1 MTGRA
6 PLVGIGMTLHN
17 RAAYLPEAVES
28 LLAQSFADFT
38 LALVDDGSTDES
50 ETLGRRLAERD
61 ERVDYVRLPERRGM
75 VAAWREAFE
84 HATAGGATYFAWAS
98 DHDRWHAK
106 WLETLVGTLA
116 QHPTV
121 VLAYPLTQRIDPGGQ
136 ALAKPARQFETFG
149 VRERGVRWRLFNR
162 SDAVAAGDMVY
173 GLMRASAVRES
184 GVFREVLCPDR
195 LLLAE
200 LTLRGE
206 IRQVPEVL
214 WYRRQFS
221 VGSIERQRS
230 TLFQPG
236 TQPPSRWTAPWYM
249 HAQSLWASYGR
260 EPHASLQLPAGVAR
274 RMIAAYALSYAWR
287 HYGKSDVQRGILS
300 VLGWPRWGYK
310 RVKHGALL
318 GLYGALV
325 AARHLGITPLV
336 EKVCERLT
344 GRPRPWRPHA

>member
-1 MTGRA
+1 
-6 PLVGIGMTLHN
+6 MTLHN
-17 RAAYLPEAVES
+17 RAAYLPEAVDS

-38 LALVDDGSTDES
+38 LVLVDDGSTDES

-61 ERVDYVRLPERRGM
+61 ARVTYVRLPDRRGM

-98 DHDRWHAK
+98 DHDRWHPE

-116 QHPTV
+116 QHPAV

-136 ALAKPARQFETFG
+136 PLAKPARQFETFG
-149 VRERGVRWRLFNR
+149 MRERGARWRLFNR

-173 GLMRASAVRES
+173 GLMRASAVREA

-230 TLFQPG
+230 TLFRAG
-236 TQPPSRWTAPWYM
+236 HAAAVAVDAAVVHACAVAVDELRARAACGAATAGRRRAPPDRGLCAVLCVAP
-249 HAQSLWASYGR
+249 LWQVER
-260 EPHASLQLPAGVAR
+260 
-274 RMIAAYALSYAWR
+274 
-287 HYGKSDVQRGILS
+287 
-300 VLGWPRWGYK
+300 
-310 RVKHGALL
+310 
-318 GLYGALV
+318 
-325 AARHLGITPLV
+325 AARNSVGPRLAALGI
-336 EKVCERLT
+336 
-344 GRPRPWRPHA
+344 